1 MITYTQLFFK
11 TFKISAVTFG
21 GGYTIVPVMRDVF
34 VNKDALIQDDEMLNL
49 IAIAQSAPG
58 PIAVNTSILIGY
70 KLKGIKGA
78 LITTFATVLPPLL
91 IISVI
96 SFFYVQF
103 QTNPIIQ
110 AALLGM
116 RGSISAIMGYAVF
129 SMGKNTLRNHRIFS
143 AVLMII
149 VFMLGYFTPLPTIAL
164 ILGSGLTGLI
174 YFGIVKEKVL

>member
-1 MITYTQLFFK
+1 MITYKQLFLK

-34 VNKDALIQDDEMLNL
+34 VNKNSLIHDDEMLNL

-70 KLKGIKGA
+70 KLKGIRGA
-78 LITTFATVLPPLL
+78 LVSTFATVLPPLL

-96 SFFYVQF
+96 SFFYIQF
-103 QTNPIIQ
+103 QSNLVIQ

-129 SMGKNTLRNHRIFS
+129 SMGKNTLRNQPWFS
-143 AVLMII
+143 AILMIFI
-149 VFMLGYFTPLPTIAL
+149 FLLGYFTPIPTILL
-164 ILGSGLTGLI
+164 IVGSGLTGLF
-174 YFGIVKEKVL
+174 YFGWSRKEMS

>member
-1 MITYTQLFFK
+1 MITYKQLFLK

-34 VNKDALIQDDEMLNL
+34 VNKNALILDEEMLNL

-70 KLKGIKGA
+70 KLKGLRGA
-78 LITTFATVLPPLL
+78 VVSTFATVLPPLL

-96 SFFYVQF
+96 SFFYIQF
-103 QTNPIIQ
+103 QSNQVIQ

-129 SMGKNTLRNHRIFS
+129 SMGKNTLRNQPWFS
-143 AVLMII
+143 APLMIMI
-149 VFMLGYFTPLPTIAL
+149 FLLGYFTPVPTIFL
-164 ILGSGLTGLI
+164 IIGSGLTGLI
-174 YFGIVKEKVL
+174 YFGFSKERLP

>member
-1 MITYTQLFFK
+1 MITYRQLFLK

-34 VNKDALIQDDEMLNL
+34 VNKNALIQDEEMLNL

-78 LITTFATVLPPLL
+78 CVTTFATVLPPLI

-103 QTNPIIQ
+103 QNNPIIQ

-129 SMGKNTLRNHRIFS
+129 SMGKNTLRSQPMFS
-143 AVLMII
+143 AVLMIT
-149 VFMLGYFTPLPTIAL
+149 VFLLGYFTPLPTIAL
-164 ILGSGLTGLI
+164 IIASGLSGLI
-174 YFGIVKEKVL
+174 YFGLVKGKML

>member
-1 MITYTQLFFK
+1 MITYRQLFLK

-34 VNKDALIQDDEMLNL
+34 VNKDGLIQDDEMLNL

-70 KLKGIKGA
+70 KLKGLKGA
-78 LITTFATVLPPLL
+78 LITTLATILPPLI
-91 IISVI
+91 IISII
-96 SFFYVQF
+96 SYFYVQF
-103 QTNPIIQ
+103 QNNPIIQ

-129 SMGKNTLRNHRIFS
+129 SMGRNTLKKQPIFS
-143 AVLMII
+143 AALMII
-149 VFMLGYFTPLPTIAL
+149 IFLLGYFTTLPTIAL
-164 ILGSGLTGLI
+164 IVASGITGLI
-174 YFGIVKEKVL
+174 CFGWIKERLA

>member
-1 MITYTQLFFK
+1 MITYRQLFLK

-34 VNKDALIQDDEMLNL
+34 VNKDALIQDEEMLNL

-78 LITTFATVLPPLL
+78 LITTFATVLPPLI
-91 IISVI
+91 IISII

-103 QTNPIIQ
+103 QNNPIIQ
-110 AALLGM
+110 AAFLGM

-129 SMGKNTLRNHRIFS
+129 NMGKNTLQKQPAFS
-143 AVLMII
+143 AALMII
-149 VFMLGYFTPLPTIAL
+149 IFLLGYFTPLPTIAL
-164 ILGSGLTGLI
+164 IVASGITGLI
-174 YFGIVKEKVL
+174 YFGWLKERLL

>member
-1 MITYTQLFFK
+1 MITYKQLFLK

-34 VNKDALIQDDEMLNL
+34 VSKNALILDEEMLNL

-70 KLKGIKGA
+70 KLKGVRGA
-78 LITTFATVLPPLL
+78 LVSTLATVLPPLL

-96 SFFYVQF
+96 SFFYIQF
-103 QTNPIIQ
+103 QSNQVIQ
-110 AALLGM
+110 SALLGM

-129 SMGKNTLRNHRIFS
+129 SMGKNTLRNHPWFS
-143 AVLMII
+143 TPLMII
-149 VFMLGYFTPLPTIAL
+149 IFLLGYFTPIATILL
-164 ILGSGLTGLI
+164 IIGSGLTGLF
-174 YFGIVKEKVL
+174 YFGIFKEKLS

>member
-1 MITYTQLFFK
+1 MITYTQLFLK
-11 TFKISAVTFG
+11 TFRISAVTFG

-34 VNKDALIQDDEMLNL
+34 VKRDALILDEEMLNL

-70 KLKGIKGA
+70 KLKGIRGA
-78 LITTFATVLPPLL
+78 LVTTLATVLPPLL

-103 QTNPIIQ
+103 QNNPVIQ

-129 SMGKNTLRNHRIFS
+129 TMGKNTLKSHPWFS
-143 AVLMII
+143 ASLMII
-149 VFMLGYFTPLPTIAL
+149 IFLLGYFTPLPTIAL
-164 ILGSGLTGLI
+164 ILASGLTGLI
-174 YFGIVKEKVL
+174 YFGIVKEKLL

>member
-1 MITYTQLFFK
+1 MITYKQLFMK
-11 TFKISAVTFG
+11 TCKISAVTFG

-34 VNKDALIQDDEMLNL
+34 VNKSALIQDDEMLNL

-70 KLKGIKGA
+70 KLKGIRGA
-78 LITTFATVLPPLL
+78 LVSTFATVLPPLL

-96 SFFYVQF
+96 SFFYIQF
-103 QTNPIIQ
+103 QSNHVIQ

-129 SMGKNTLRNHRIFS
+129 SMGKNTVRNQLWFS
-143 AVLMII
+143 ALLMIVI
-149 VFMLGYFTPLPTIAL
+149 FLLGYFTPIPTILL
-164 ILGSGLTGLI
+164 IVGSGLTGLI
-174 YFGIVKEKVL
+174 YFGWFKEEIS

>member
-1 MITYTQLFFK
+1 MITYKQLFMR

-34 VNKDALIQDDEMLNL
+34 VNKSALIQDDEMLNL

-70 KLKGIKGA
+70 KLKGIRGA
-78 LITTFATVLPPLL
+78 LVSTFATVLPPLL

-96 SFFYVQF
+96 SFFYIQF
-103 QTNPIIQ
+103 QSNHVIQ

-129 SMGKNTLRNHRIFS
+129 SMGKNTLRNQPWFS
-143 AVLMII
+143 ALLMIVI
-149 VFMLGYFTPLPTIAL
+149 FLLGYFTPIPTILL
-164 ILGSGLTGLI
+164 IVGSGLTGLI
-174 YFGIVKEKVL
+174 YFGWFKEEIS